1 MVITWFQKFCLETV
15 VFRIVLSSLLG
26 GALGIE
32 RQRKNSPAGLRTNI
46 LVCLGACVVMM
57 TNQYISIMYDGAG
70 DPSRMGAQVVSGIGF
85 LGAGSIIVTGRNQ
98 IRGITT
104 AACLWTSACC
114 GLAIGIGFYEVA
126 IIAVICILIVVTTF
140 SQMDKFIREK
150 SKYLEVYIEYK
161 TEKYSFSK
169 YIEYVRCNDFDII
182 NIQASHDMPDTS
194 VIGTGRTGYILTL
207 ESNKKRTHGEM
218 MEILLKEIGVR
229 FLQEL

>member
-1 MVITWFQKFCLETV
+1 MIITWFQEFCIETV
-15 VFRIVLSSLLG
+15 AFRIFLAALVGGLLG
-26 GALGIE
+26 LE

-46 LVCLGACVVMM
+46 LVCIGACMVMM

-114 GLAIGIGFYEVA
+114 GLAIGIGFYEG
-126 IIAVICILIVVTTF
+126 AVIGVGTILAVVT
-140 SQMDKFIREK
+140 SLSRMDKFLRGR

-169 YIEYVRCNDFDII
+169 YIEYIRNNEFDII
-182 NIQASHDMPDTS
+182 NIQAAHDLPDAITAS
-194 VIGTGRTGYILTL
+194 TGRSGYILTL
-207 ESNKKRTHGEM
+207 SSAKKRTHGEM

-229 FLQEL
+229 YLHEL

>member
-1 MVITWFQKFCLETV
+1 MIFPYFQEFCVETV
-15 VFRIVLSSLLG
+15 AFRVFLAVLLG
-26 GALGIE
+26 GLLGVE

-46 LVCLGACVVMM
+46 LVCLGACMVMM

-104 AACLWTSACC
+104 AACLWASACC
-114 GLAIGIGFYEVA
+114 GLAVGIGFYEGAVLGVA
-126 IIAVICILIVVTTF
+126 AILLVVTTLRR
-140 SQMDKFIREK
+140 MDTLIRKK

-169 YIEYVRCNDFDII
+169 YIKYIRDQRFNII
-182 NIQASHDMPDTS
+182 NIQAAQDMPDGVQS
-194 VIGTGRTGYILTL
+194 GTGRSGYILTL
-207 ESNKKRTHGEM
+207 ESIEKRTHGEM

-229 FLQEL
+229 YLQEL

>member
-1 MVITWFQKFCLETV
+1 MILTWFQEFTIETV
-15 VFRIVLSSLLG
+15 SFRIFLAAAIGGLLG
-26 GALGIE
+26 LE

-46 LVCLGACVVMM
+46 LVCIGACMVMM
-57 TNQYISIMYDGAG
+57 TNQYISIAYDGAG

-114 GLAIGIGFYEVA
+114 GLAIGIGFYEG
-126 IIAVICILIVVTTF
+126 AVIGVITILTVVTTL
-140 SQMDKFIREK
+140 SRIDRLIRGK

-169 YIEYVRCNDFDII
+169 YIEYVRMNDFDII
-182 NIQASHDMPDTS
+182 NIQAAHDMPDAVT
-194 VIGTGRTGYILTL
+194 IGTGRTGYILTL
-207 ESNKKRTHGEM
+207 SSTKKRTHGEM

-229 FLQEL
+229 YVHEL

>member
-1 MVITWFQKFCLETV
+1 MSISWFQEFCTETV
-15 VFRIVLSSLLG
+15 IFRIFLAALIGGLLG
-26 GALGIE
+26 LE

-46 LVCLGACVVMM
+46 LVCIGACLVMM
-57 TNQYISIMYDGAG
+57 TNQFVSIMYSGAG

-114 GLAIGIGFYEVA
+114 GLAIGIGFYEGA
-126 IIAVICILIVVTTF
+126 IVGVITILIVVTTLGR
-140 SQMDKFIREK
+140 MDRLIRKK

-169 YIEYVRCNDFDII
+169 YIEYIRNNSFDIV
-182 NIQASHDMPDTS
+182 NIQAAQELPDSAT
-194 VIGTGRTGYILTL
+194 IGTGRSGYILTL
-207 ESNKKRTHGEM
+207 TSNIRRTHGEM

-229 FLQEL
+229 YVHEL

>member
-1 MVITWFQKFCLETV
+1 MIITWFQEFCIETV
-15 VFRIVLSSLLG
+15 AFRIFLAAMVGGLLG
-26 GALGIE
+26 LE

-46 LVCLGACVVMM
+46 LVCIGACMVMM

-114 GLAIGIGFYEVA
+114 GLAIGIGFYEG
-126 IIAVICILIVVTTF
+126 AVIGVVTILTVVTTL
-140 SQMDKFIREK
+140 SRMDKVIRGK
-150 SKYLEVYIEYK
+150 SKYLEVYVEYK

-169 YIEYVRCNDFDII
+169 YIEYIRNNDFDII
-182 NIQASHDMPDTS
+182 NIQAAQDIPDT
-194 VIGTGRTGYILTL
+194 VTIGTGRTGYLLTL
-207 ESNKKRTHGEM
+207 SSMKKRTHGEM

-229 FLQEL
+229 YLHEL